1 MISECLITK
10 GQVSHVL
17 NNFVDN
23 GQGGQVPPVY
33 GTTPPPGYSYDQQPA
48 EVSVQQ
54 S

>member
-1 MISECLITK
+1 MDNF
-10 GQVSHVL
+10 SHVL
-17 NNFVDN
+17 HSSVDN

-33 GTTPPPGYSYDQQPA
+33 GTTPPPGYSYDQPA